1 MIHNLLC
8 CFRMLTPA
16 TSRKRVTMRMPV
28 TGPEESASD
37 ASTAVSGAPIVCL
50 SGRGPSH
57 RFESADYYGTFDD
70 GVGTVPVRTS
80 FLAMLLAALYLL
92 PVGHSA
98 TLAAPEAPKAESG
111 NAAIELGKKEFEK
124 GRYAAA
130 VKQYTAALNEKPPNP
145 EAYLLR
151 GRAYGRLGE
160 NAKASQDF
168 SRYIEARPS
177 DPAGYIAR
185 GDTRNFSG
193 EFESALTDFDAAIK
207 LAPSSVDAYLG
218 RGLARAGLEQYDL
231 AIKDYQ
237 WVLVLQPTNREV
249 LTNLGVACMLARR
262 RLEAVQYLER
272 ALKQEPDP
280 KWRQRINDWLET
292 IVQNP
297 HKEEK
302 RPLGPTKKPLW

>member
-1 MIHNLLC
+1 MNQNLLC
-8 CFRMLTPA
+8 SSSILTP
-16 TSRKRVTMRMPV
+16 TTVPKRVKMRIPMM
-28 TGPEESASD
+28 GFDGNASD
-37 ASTAVSGAPIVCL
+37 ESTAVSGAPIVSL
-50 SGRGPSH
+50 NGKGSPSRSVSRH
-57 RFESADYYGTFDD
+57 GAGSLKN
-70 GVGTVPVRTS
+70 GVLNIPVQAF
-80 FLAMLLAALYLL
+80 FLAMLLIALCSL
-92 PVGHSA
+92 PVGHRTA
-98 TLAAPEAPKAESG
+98 LAAPALPKTESG

-130 VKQYTAALNEKPPNP
+130 VKLYTTALNEKPPNP

-160 NAKASQDF
+160 NTKAGHDF
-168 SRYIEARPS
+168 SRYVEARPS

-185 GDTRNFSG
+185 GDTRNFAG
-193 EFESALTDFDAAIK
+193 EYESALTDFDAAIK

-218 RGLARAGLEQYDL
+218 RGLARAGLEQYDR

-262 RLEAVQYLER
+262 PLEAVQYLER
-272 ALKQEPDP
+272 ALKQEADP

-292 IVQNP
+292 VVQNP
-297 HKEEK
+297 QTERV